1 MKLFEISDQY
11 QQVLEEAINVET
23 GEINETALMK
33 LDEIKENVEQ
43 KGIAVASCIKNLM
56 AEQEAVKAARSAM
69 AEREKRLEREVD
81 WLKEYLRSNME
92 RCAINEISCPLFVI
106 KMRKNPASVD
116 IKDES
121 LVPREYIKEKTVTSI
136 DKLKIHRDIVA
147 GSQIPGV
154 ELINRNS
161 VVIR

>member
-23 GEINETALMK
+23 GEINESALMR
-33 LDEIKENVEQ
+33 LDDIKESAEQ

-56 AEQEAVKAARSAM
+56 AEHEAVKAARNAM
-69 AEREKRLEREVD
+69 VEREKRLEREVD

-92 RCAINEISCPLFVI
+92 RCEINEISCPYFVI

-116 IKDES
+116 VKDES

-136 DKLKIHRDIVA
+136 DKLKIHKDIVA

-161 VVIR
+161 IVIR